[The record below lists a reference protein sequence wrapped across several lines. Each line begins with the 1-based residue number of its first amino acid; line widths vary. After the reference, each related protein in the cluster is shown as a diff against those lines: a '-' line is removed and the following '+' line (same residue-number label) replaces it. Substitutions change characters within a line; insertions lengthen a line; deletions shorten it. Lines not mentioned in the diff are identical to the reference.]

1 MATQE
6 AEDTAGAG
14 GSASGGM
21 KSPLTSNGGAVASS
35 QYCLKW
41 NNHQNNLLTVLDHL
55 YQTEAFCDV
64 TLACDNTSIKC
75 HKMILSACSSY
86 FQTLFM
92 ENTCEH
98 PIVFLKDIKISEVRA
113 ILDYMYKGEVNV
125 AQEEL
130 PGKLLFFKFLRT
142 KILDF
147 NKKILSSSSQN
158 RKTAWKFF

>member
-1 MATQE
+1 
-6 AEDTAGAG
+6 
-14 GSASGGM
+14 M
-21 KSPLTSNGGAVASS
+21 KSNYFFSLFP
-35 QYCLKW
+35 Y
-41 NNHQNNLLTVLDHL
+41 
-55 YQTEAFCDV
+55 
-64 TLACDNTSIKC
+64 LACDNTSIKC

-130 PGKLLFFKFLRT
+130 PGMCVFLFH
-142 KILDF
+142 IQ
-147 NKKILSSSSQN
+147 SM
-158 RKTAWKFF
+158 

>member
-1 MATQE
+1 
-6 AEDTAGAG
+6 
-14 GSASGGM
+14 M
-21 KSPLTSNGGAVASS
+21 KSNYFFSLFP
-35 QYCLKW
+35 Y
-41 NNHQNNLLTVLDHL
+41 
-55 YQTEAFCDV
+55 
-64 TLACDNTSIKC
+64 LACDNTSIKC

-130 PGKLLFFKFLRT
+130 PGMFSFTFCIFFFT
-142 KILDF
+142 
-147 NKKILSSSSQN
+147 NKNEKKYNHMCHQL
-158 RKTAWKFF
+158 K